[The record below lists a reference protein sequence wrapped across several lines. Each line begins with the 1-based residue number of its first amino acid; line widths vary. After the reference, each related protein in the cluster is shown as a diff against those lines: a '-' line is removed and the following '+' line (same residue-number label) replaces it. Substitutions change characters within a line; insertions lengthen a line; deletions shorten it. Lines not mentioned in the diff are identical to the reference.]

1 MNKVMPHVQ
10 LGMMTKLTEMLD
22 ISIAKDLGVEPET
35 PFMTDQQRLSSMI
48 KRSST
53 SSASPSRL
61 TLMKEKLTS
70 QEDGDDKYTRFSFH
84 RCVIQAREE
93 EIPVFAKQP

>member
-35 PFMTDQQRLSSMI
+35 PFMTD
-48 KRSST
+48 
-53 SSASPSRL
+53 
-61 TLMKEKLTS
+61 
-70 QEDGDDKYTRFSFH
+70 
-84 RCVIQAREE
+84 
-93 EIPVFAKQP
+93 